1 MLLFSFPSLFFE
13 NAMRINAEETTAYA
27 YIPDTNVAFYSDAEE
42 ASRLLLFYLPET
54 YFVRI
59 LGETEGY
66 YRVSYLDDTDGA
78 KRLTGYVSASSV
90 IKTDF
95 TPSTPWLNKKI
106 EITYYAPGY
115 SDKTGDIL
123 SRYTVTCTYYGNYSE
138 NGKEYCYV
146 LRGDNFGYVDRPMGF
161 TYPRNPEYA
170 ERTAPAEDP
179 VSEEEKKNG
188 LTPAQIV
195 FLVLLCLL
203 IPTLAA
209 LILRSPKKPYPPDE
223 DSMS

>member
-1 MLLFSFPSLFFE
+1 MKRRIASILFAFLFLFSFPSLFFE

-90 IKTDF
+90 VKTDF

-161 TYPRNPEYA
+161 IFPTTPDGA
-170 ERTAPAEDP
+170 ERTAPA
-179 VSEEEKKNG
+179 
-188 LTPAQIV
+188 
-195 FLVLLCLL
+195 
-203 IPTLAA
+203 
-209 LILRSPKKPYPPDE
+209 
-223 DSMS
+223 